1 MAVCCP
7 FSGTPQ
13 RGRYMTNQKQAMMY
27 GLATV
32 LLWSTVATAFKL
44 ALADLA
50 PVQMLLIACLASVL
64 VMATILVAQGRWHL
78 VFRLSRTQYLQSLGM
93 GLINPCLYYFLLF
106 GAFDRLPAQEAQPLN
121 YTWALVL
128 AYLSVPF
135 LGQRLRRIDILAG
148 LVCYAGV
155 VVIATRGA
163 VTSLSFSDPLGVSLA
178 LGSTLVW
185 ASYWIVATRDSRDPV
200 VGLFLNFLCG
210 LPFIAVACWYT
221 AGLDFPVG
229 GSLAAAVY
237 VGVFEMGVA
246 FVLWSQAMKKAENTS
261 KVSNLI
267 FISPFLSL
275 VFIYFILG
283 EVILPSTYVGL
294 VLIIGGLWLQ
304 QRKVRAREQ
313 ALEHG

>member
-1 MAVCCP
+1 MKD
-7 FSGTPQ
+7 
-13 RGRYMTNQKQAMMY
+13 QKTAMLY
-27 GLATV
+27 GLGTV

-50 PVQMLLIACLASVL
+50 PVQMLLIACTASVL
-64 VMATILVAQGRWHL
+64 VMAGILMAQKRWHL
-78 VFRLSRTQYLQSLGM
+78 VFALSKKQYVQSFGM
-93 GLINPCLYYFLLF
+93 GLINPCLYYFFLF

-135 LGQRLRRIDILAG
+135 LGHRLRKLDIFAG

-178 LGSTLVW
+178 IGSTLIW
-185 ASYWIVATRDSRDPV
+185 ASYWIIATRDTRDPV
-200 VGLFLNFLCG
+200 VGLFLNFLSG
-210 LPFIAVACWYT
+210 LPVIALICWWT
-221 AGLDFPVG
+221 QGLALPLT
-229 GSLAAAVY
+229 GSLLAALY
-237 VGVFEMGVA
+237 VGVFEMGIA
-246 FVLWSQAMKKAENTS
+246 FVLWSYAMKKAENTS
-261 KVSNLI
+261 RVSNLI

-283 EVILPSTYVGL
+283 EHILPSTYIGL
-294 VLIIGGLWLQ
+294 VLIMGGLWLQ
-304 QRKVRAREQ
+304 QRKVKAREQ
-313 ALEHG
+313 ELASGH

>member
-1 MAVCCP
+1 MK
-7 FSGTPQ
+7 
-13 RGRYMTNQKQAMMY
+13 NQKQAMMY

-44 ALADLA
+44 SLRELA
-50 PVQMLLIACLASVL
+50 PVQMLLIACAASIV
-64 VMATILVAQGRWHL
+64 VMAVILMLQGRWHL
-78 VFRLSRTQYLQSLGM
+78 VFSLSRRQYLQSVGM
-93 GLINPCLYYFLLF
+93 GLVNPCLYYFVLF

-135 LGQRLRRIDILAG
+135 LGQKLRRTDILAG

-163 VTSLSFSDPLGVSLA
+163 VTSLTFSDPLGVALA

-185 ASYWIVATRDSRDPV
+185 ASYWIIATRDERDPV
-200 VGLFLNFLCG
+200 VGLFLNFLFG
-210 LPFIAVACWYT
+210 LPVIAVICGVT
-221 AGLDFPVG
+221 EGFGIPSG
-229 GSLAAAVY
+229 TSLAAAIY
-237 VGVFEMGVA
+237 VGVFEMGLA
-246 FVLWSQAMKKAENTS
+246 FVLWSYAMKKAENTS

-283 EVILPSTYVGL
+283 EIILPSTYVGL
-294 VLIIGGLWLQ
+294 VLIMGGLWLQ
-304 QRKVRAREQ
+304 QRKVKVREAELAHEQ
-313 ALEHG
+313 

>member
-1 MAVCCP
+1 MK
-7 FSGTPQ
+7 
-13 RGRYMTNQKQAMMY
+13 NQKQAMVY

-44 ALADLA
+44 ALLELA
-50 PVQMLLIACLASVL
+50 PVQLLLVACASSVV
-64 VMATILVAQGRWHL
+64 VMATSLVIMGRWQQ
-78 VFRLSRTQYLQSLGM
+78 VFQLSKRQYLQSVGM

-135 LGQRLRRIDILAG
+135 LGQKLRRIDILAG

-163 VTSLSFSDPLGVSLA
+163 VTSLNFSDPLGVSLA
-178 LGSTLVW
+178 LGSTVVW
-185 ASYWIVATRDSRDPV
+185 ASYWIIATRDTRDPV
-200 VGLFLNFLCG
+200 VGLFLNFLFG
-210 LPFIAVACWYT
+210 LPLIALACWYSV
-221 AGLDFPVG
+221 GLDFSVS
-229 GSLAAAVY
+229 GSLAAACY
-237 VGVFEMGVA
+237 IGVFEMGIA

-261 KVSNLI
+261 KISNLI

-275 VFIYFILG
+275 VFIYVILG

-294 VLIIGGLWLQ
+294 VLILAGLWLQ
-304 QRKVRAREQ
+304 QKKVQTRSI
-313 ALEHG
+313 EHG

>member
-1 MAVCCP
+1 
-7 FSGTPQ
+7 
-13 RGRYMTNQKQAMMY
+13 MTDQKQAMFY
-27 GLATV
+27 GLGTV

-44 ALADLA
+44 ALVDLA
-50 PVQMLLIACLASVL
+50 PVQMLLVACTASIF
-64 VMATILVAQGRWHL
+64 VMAGALMIMGRWQQ
-78 VFRLSRTQYLQSLGM
+78 VFQLSKRQYLQSVGM

-135 LGQRLRRIDILAG
+135 LGQKLRRIDILAG

-185 ASYWIVATRDSRDPV
+185 ASYWIIATRDTRDPV
-200 VGLFLNFLCG
+200 VGLFLNFLFG
-210 LPFIAVACWYT
+210 WPVIALACWYT
-221 AGLDFPVG
+221 AGLALPLG
-229 GSLAAAVY
+229 GSLVAALY

-246 FVLWSQAMKKAENTS
+246 FVLWSQAMKKAVNTS

-294 VLIIGGLWLQ
+294 ALILAGLWLQ
-304 QRKVRAREQ
+304 QMKVRAREQ
-313 ALEHG
+313 VLNHD

>member
-1 MAVCCP
+1 
-7 FSGTPQ
+7 
-13 RGRYMTNQKQAMMY
+13 MTSTSNQKQAMLY

-50 PVQMLLIACLASVL
+50 PVQMLLVACVASVL
-64 VMATILVAQGRWHL
+64 VMAAILLVQGRWRQ
-78 VFRLSRTQYLQSLGM
+78 VFELSGRQYLQSFGM

-135 LGQRLRRIDILAG
+135 LGQKLRGLDILAG

-155 VVIATRGA
+155 VVIATRGQVA
-163 VTSLSFSDPLGVSLA
+163 SLSFSDPLGVSLA

-185 ASYWIVATRDSRDPV
+185 ASYWILATRDTRDPV
-200 VGLFLNFLCG
+200 VGLFLNFLFG
-210 LPFIAVACWYT
+210 LPVLALVCWWT
-221 AGLDFPVG
+221 VGLSFPAT

-237 VGVFEMGVA
+237 VGVFEMGIA
-246 FVLWSQAMKKAENTS
+246 FVLWSHAMKKAENTS

-283 EVILPSTYVGL
+283 ERILPSTYLGL
-294 VLIIGGLWLQ
+294 VLIVGGLWLQ
-304 QRKVRAREQ
+304 QQKVRQREKV
-313 ALEHG
+313 LNEE

>member
-1 MAVCCP
+1 MK
-7 FSGTPQ
+7 
-13 RGRYMTNQKQAMMY
+13 NQKQAMLY

-44 ALADLA
+44 ALANLA
-50 PVQMLLIACLASVL
+50 PVQMLLVACSASIV
-64 VMATILVAQGRWHL
+64 VMAVALVIMGRWQQ
-78 VFRLSRTQYLQSLGM
+78 VFQLSKTQYLQSIGM

-135 LGQRLRRIDILAG
+135 LGQKLRRIDILAG

-163 VTSLSFSDPLGVSLA
+163 VTSMNFSDPLGVALA

-185 ASYWIVATRDSRDPV
+185 ASYWIIATRDTRDPV
-200 VGLFLNFLCG
+200 VGLFLNFLFG
-210 LPFIAVACWYT
+210 LPVIVLVCGYT
-221 AGLDFPVG
+221 VG
-229 GSLAAAVY
+229 FEFSGVGSLSAAVY
-237 VGVFEMGVA
+237 IGVFEMGIA
-246 FVLWSQAMKKAENTS
+246 FILWSQAMKKAENTA

-267 FISPFLSL
+267 FIAPFLSL

-283 EVILPSTYVGL
+283 EVILKSTYIGL
-294 VLIIGGLWLQ
+294 VLIIAGLWLQ
-304 QRKVRAREQ
+304 QKKVQARTQ
-313 ALEHG
+313 GLEHG

>member
-1 MAVCCP
+1 
-7 FSGTPQ
+7 
-13 RGRYMTNQKQAMMY
+13 MTNQKQAMLF

-44 ALADLA
+44 ALRELA
-50 PVQMLLIACLASVL
+50 PVEMLLIACASSVL
-64 VMATILVAQGRWHL
+64 VIGVILAVQGRWQQ
-78 VFRLSRTQYLQSLGM
+78 VFALTGRQYLQSFGM
-93 GLINPCLYYFLLF
+93 GLINPCLYYFVLF

-135 LGQRLRRIDILAG
+135 LGQRLRKLDILAG

-163 VTSLSFSDPLGVSLA
+163 VTSLSFSDPLGVGLA
-178 LGSTLVW
+178 IGSTLIW
-185 ASYWIVATRDSRDPV
+185 ASYWILATRDTRDPV
-200 VGLFLNFLCG
+200 VGLFLNFLFG
-210 LPFIAVACWYT
+210 LPVIALICGMTEGFSMPSVA
-221 AGLDFPVG
+221 
-229 GSLAAAVY
+229 SLSAAVY
-237 VGVFEMGVA
+237 VGAFEMGIA
-246 FVLWSQAMKKAENTS
+246 FVLWSYAMKKAENTA

-283 EVILPSTYVGL
+283 EQILPSTYIGL
-294 VLIIGGLWLQ
+294 VLIVAGLWLQ
-304 QRKVRAREQ
+304 QKKVRDREQ
-313 ALEHG
+313 ALAHES

>member
-1 MAVCCP
+1 M
-7 FSGTPQ
+7 S
-13 RGRYMTNQKQAMMY
+13 NQKQAMLF

-44 ALADLA
+44 ALRELA
-50 PVQMLLIACLASVL
+50 PVQMLLIAVVSSVV
-64 VMATILVAQGRWHL
+64 VMAAILMVQGRWSM
-78 VFRLSRTQYLQSLGM
+78 VFQLSRGQYAQSFGM
-93 GLINPCLYYFLLF
+93 GLINPCLYYFVLF

-135 LGQRLRRIDILAG
+135 LGQRLRKLDILAG
-148 LVCYAGV
+148 LICYAGV

-163 VTSLSFSDPLGVSLA
+163 VTSLSFSDPLGVGLA
-178 LGSTLVW
+178 LGSTVIW
-185 ASYWIVATRDSRDPV
+185 ASYWIIATRDTRDPV
-200 VGLFLNFLCG
+200 VGLFLNFLFG
-210 LPFIAVACWYT
+210 LPVIALICWWTEGLEVGSAT
-221 AGLDFPVG
+221 ALG
-229 GSLAAAVY
+229 AAVY

-246 FVLWSQAMKKAENTS
+246 FVLWSYAMKKAENTS

-283 EVILPSTYVGL
+283 EQILASTYVGL
-294 VLIIGGLWLQ
+294 ILIMGGLWLQ
-304 QRKVRAREQ
+304 QKKVRRRQEVVVS
-313 ALEHG
+313 GG

>member
-1 MAVCCP
+1 
-7 FSGTPQ
+7 
-13 RGRYMTNQKQAMMY
+13 MTDQKQAMMY

-50 PVQMLLIACLASVL
+50 PVQMLLVACSASIV
-64 VMATILVAQGRWHL
+64 VMAIILTVQGRIAE
-78 VFRLSRTQYLQSLGM
+78 VFRLRRAQYLQSMVM

-135 LGQRLRRIDILAG
+135 LGQTLRRIDVLAG

-155 VVIATRGA
+155 VVIATRGE
-163 VTSLSFSDPLGVSLA
+163 VTSMSFSDPLGVSLA

-185 ASYWIVATRDSRDPV
+185 ASYWIIATRDTRDPV
-200 VGLFLNFLCG
+200 VGLFLNFLFG
-210 LPFIAVACWYT
+210 FPVIVLVCWQT
-221 AGLDFPVG
+221 AGLALPLG

-237 VGVFEMGVA
+237 VGVFEMGIA
-246 FVLWSQAMKKAENTS
+246 FVLWSKAMKKAENTS

-283 EVILPSTYVGL
+283 EVILNSTYVGL
-294 VLIIGGLWLQ
+294 GLIIAGLWLQ
-304 QRKVRAREQ
+304 QKKVRDRE
-313 ALEHG
+313 AVLNHG

>member
-1 MAVCCP
+1 
-7 FSGTPQ
+7 
-13 RGRYMTNQKQAMMY
+13 MTSTSNQKQAMLY

-50 PVQMLLIACLASVL
+50 PVQMLLVACVASVL
-64 VMATILVAQGRWHL
+64 VMAAILLVQGRWRQ
-78 VFRLSRTQYLQSLGM
+78 VFELSGRQYLQSFGM

-135 LGQRLRRIDILAG
+135 LGQKLRGLDILAG

-155 VVIATRGA
+155 VVIATRGQVA
-163 VTSLSFSDPLGVSLA
+163 SLSFSDPLGVSLA

-185 ASYWIVATRDSRDPV
+185 AGYWILATRDTRDPV
-200 VGLFLNFLCG
+200 VGLFLNFLFG
-210 LPFIAVACWYT
+210 LPVLALVCWWT
-221 AGLDFPVG
+221 VGLAFPAT

-237 VGVFEMGVA
+237 VGVFEMGIA
-246 FVLWSQAMKKAENTS
+246 FVLWSHAMKKAENTS

-283 EVILPSTYVGL
+283 ERILPSTYLGL
-294 VLIIGGLWLQ
+294 VLIVGGLWLQ
-304 QRKVRAREQ
+304 QQKVRQREKV
-313 ALEHG
+313 LNEE

>member
-1 MAVCCP
+1 MKD
-7 FSGTPQ
+7 
-13 RGRYMTNQKQAMMY
+13 QKTAMLY
-27 GLATV
+27 GLGTV

-50 PVQMLLIACLASVL
+50 PVQMLLVACASSVL
-64 VMATILVAQGRWHL
+64 VMAVILLLQKRWHL
-78 VFRLSRTQYLQSLGM
+78 VFSLRKKQYVQSFGM

-135 LGQRLRRIDILAG
+135 LGHRLRKLDILAG

-163 VTSLSFSDPLGVSLA
+163 VTTLSFSDPLGVSLA
-178 LGSTLVW
+178 IGSTLVW
-185 ASYWIVATRDSRDPV
+185 ASYWIIATRDTRDPV
-200 VGLFLNFLCG
+200 VGLFLNFLFG
-210 LPFIAVACWYT
+210 LPVIALICWWT
-221 AGLDFPVG
+221 EGLALPVT
-229 GSLAAAVY
+229 GSLLAAVY
-237 VGVFEMGVA
+237 VGTFEMGIA
-246 FVLWSQAMKKAENTS
+246 FVLWSYAMKKAENTS
-261 KVSNLI
+261 RVSNLI

-283 EVILPSTYVGL
+283 EQILPSTYIGL
-294 VLIIGGLWLQ
+294 VLIMVGLWLQ
-304 QRKVRAREQ
+304 QKKVKEREQ
-313 ALEHG
+313 VLADG

>member
-1 MAVCCP
+1 MK
-7 FSGTPQ
+7 
-13 RGRYMTNQKQAMMY
+13 NQKQAMLY

-50 PVQMLLIACLASVL
+50 PVQMLLVACAASIF
-64 VMATILVAQGRWHL
+64 VMAAALVIMGRWQQ
-78 VFRLSRTQYLQSLGM
+78 VFQLSKSQYLQSIGM

-135 LGQRLRRIDILAG
+135 LGQKLRRLDVLAG

-163 VTSLSFSDPLGVSLA
+163 VTSLNFSDPLGVSLA
-178 LGSTLVW
+178 LASTVVW
-185 ASYWIVATRDSRDPV
+185 ASYWIIATRDTRDPI
-200 VGLFLNFLCG
+200 VGLFLNFLFG
-210 LPFIAVACWYT
+210 LPVIALACGFT
-221 AGLDFPVG
+221 IGFEFSG
-229 GSLAAAVY
+229 FGSFAAAVY
-237 VGVFEMGVA
+237 IGVFEMGIA
-246 FVLWSQAMKKAENTS
+246 FILWSQAMKKAENTA

-267 FISPFLSL
+267 FIAPFLSL

-283 EVILPSTYVGL
+283 EVILPSTYIGL
-294 VLIIGGLWLQ
+294 VLIIAGLWLQ
-304 QRKVRAREQ
+304 QKKVQARTQ
-313 ALEHG
+313 GLENG

>member
-1 MAVCCP
+1 
-7 FSGTPQ
+7 
-13 RGRYMTNQKQAMMY
+13 MTNQKQAMLY

-44 ALADLA
+44 ALRELA
-50 PVQMLLIACLASVL
+50 PVEMLLIACTSSVL
-64 VMATILVAQGRWHL
+64 VIGTILMVQGRWHL
-78 VFRLSRTQYLQSLGM
+78 VFSLSRRQYAQSFGM
-93 GLINPCLYYFLLF
+93 GLINPCLYYFVLF

-135 LGQRLRRIDILAG
+135 LGQRLRKTDVLAG

-163 VTSLSFSDPLGVSLA
+163 VMSLSFSDPLGVSLA
-178 LGSTLVW
+178 IGSTVIW
-185 ASYWIVATRDSRDPV
+185 ASYWILATRDTRDPV
-200 VGLFLNFLCG
+200 VGLFLNFLFGLPVIALICG
-210 LPFIAVACWYT
+210 LAEGFKLPG
-221 AGLDFPVG
+221 AGTF
-229 GSLAAAVY
+229 AAAVY

-246 FVLWSQAMKKAENTS
+246 FVLWSYAMKKAENMS
-261 KVSNLI
+261 RVSNLI

-283 EVILPSTYVGL
+283 EEILPSTYIGL
-294 VLIIGGLWLQ
+294 VLIVAGLWLQ
-304 QRKVRAREQ
+304 QKKLRVREQ
-313 ALEHG
+313 ALAHGS

>member
-1 MAVCCP
+1 MALFPCP
-7 FSGTPQ
+7 G
-13 RGRYMTNQKQAMMY
+13 GAGMTSTSNQKQAMLY

-50 PVQMLLIACLASVL
+50 PVQMLLVACVASVL
-64 VMATILVAQGRWHL
+64 VMAAILLVQGRWRQ
-78 VFRLSRTQYLQSLGM
+78 VFELSGRQYLQSFGM

-135 LGQRLRRIDILAG
+135 LGQKLRGLDILAG

-155 VVIATRGA
+155 VVIATRGQVA
-163 VTSLSFSDPLGVSLA
+163 SLSFSDPLGVSLA

-185 ASYWIVATRDSRDPV
+185 ASYWILATRDTRDPV
-200 VGLFLNFLCG
+200 VGLFLNFLFG
-210 LPFIAVACWYT
+210 LPVLALVCWWT
-221 AGLDFPVG
+221 VGLSLPAT

-237 VGVFEMGVA
+237 VGVFEMGIA
-246 FVLWSQAMKKAENTS
+246 FVLWSHAMKKAENTS

-283 EVILPSTYVGL
+283 ERILPSTYLGL
-294 VLIIGGLWLQ
+294 VLIVGGLWLQ
-304 QRKVRAREQ
+304 QQKVRQREKV
-313 ALEHG
+313 LNEE

>member
-1 MAVCCP
+1 MKD
-7 FSGTPQ
+7 
-13 RGRYMTNQKQAMMY
+13 QKTAMLY
-27 GLATV
+27 GLGTV

-50 PVQMLLIACLASVL
+50 PVQMLLVACSASVV
-64 VMATILVAQGRWHL
+64 VMAIILVLQKRWHL
-78 VFRLSRTQYLQSLGM
+78 VFSLRKKQYVQSFGM

-135 LGQRLRRIDILAG
+135 LGHRLRKLDILAG

-163 VTSLSFSDPLGVSLA
+163 VTTLSFSDPLGVALA
-178 LGSTLVW
+178 IGSTLVW
-185 ASYWIVATRDSRDPV
+185 ASYWIIATRDTRDPV
-200 VGLFLNFLCG
+200 VGLFLNFLFG
-210 LPFIAVACWYT
+210 LPVIVLICWWT
-221 AGLDFPVG
+221 EGLALPVTS
-229 GSLAAAVY
+229 SLAAAVY
-237 VGVFEMGVA
+237 VGVFEMGIA
-246 FVLWSQAMKKAENTS
+246 FVLWSYAMKKAENTS
-261 KVSNLI
+261 RVSNLI

-283 EVILPSTYVGL
+283 EQILPSTYIGL
-294 VLIIGGLWLQ
+294 VLIMLGLWLQ
-304 QRKVRAREQ
+304 QKKLKSREKGLVGGQ
-313 ALEHG
+313 

>member
-1 MAVCCP
+1 M
-7 FSGTPQ
+7 
-13 RGRYMTNQKQAMMY
+13 RDQKTAMLY
-27 GLATV
+27 GLGTV

-50 PVQMLLIACLASVL
+50 PVQMLLVACASSVL
-64 VMATILVAQGRWHL
+64 VMAAILLVQKRWHL
-78 VFRLSRTQYLQSLGM
+78 VFTLRKKQYIQSFGM

-135 LGQRLRRIDILAG
+135 LGHRLRMLDIFAG

-163 VTSLSFSDPLGVSLA
+163 VTTLGFSDPLGVSLA
-178 LGSTLVW
+178 IGSTLVW
-185 ASYWIVATRDSRDPV
+185 ASYWIIATRDTRDPV
-200 VGLFLNFLCG
+200 VGLFLNFLFG
-210 LPFIAVACWYT
+210 LPVIALICWWT
-221 AGLDFPVG
+221 EGLALPLT
-229 GSLAAAVY
+229 GSLVAAMY
-237 VGVFEMGVA
+237 VGVFEMGIA
-246 FVLWSQAMKKAENTS
+246 FVLWSYAMKKAENTS
-261 KVSNLI
+261 RVSNLI

-283 EVILPSTYVGL
+283 EQILPSTYIGL
-294 VLIIGGLWLQ
+294 VLIMAGLWLQ
-304 QRKVRAREQ
+304 QKKVREREQ
-313 ALEHG
+313 GLADG

>member
-1 MAVCCP
+1 
-7 FSGTPQ
+7 
-13 RGRYMTNQKQAMMY
+13 MTNQKQAMLY

-44 ALADLA
+44 ALRELA
-50 PVQMLLIACLASVL
+50 PVEMLLIACTSSVL
-64 VMATILVAQGRWHL
+64 VIGVILMIQGRWHQ
-78 VFRLSRTQYLQSLGM
+78 VFSLSRRQYAQSFGM
-93 GLINPCLYYFLLF
+93 GLINPCLYYFVLF

-135 LGQRLRRIDILAG
+135 LGQRLRKTDILAG

-178 LGSTLVW
+178 IGSTVIW
-185 ASYWIVATRDSRDPV
+185 ASYWILATRDTRDPV
-200 VGLFLNFLCG
+200 VGLFLNFLFGLPVIALICG
-210 LPFIAVACWYT
+210 LTEGFNLPGPGTF
-221 AGLDFPVG
+221 
-229 GSLAAAVY
+229 AAAVY
-237 VGVFEMGVA
+237 VGVFEMGIA
-246 FVLWSQAMKKAENTS
+246 FVLWSYAMKKAENTS
-261 KVSNLI
+261 RVSNLI

-283 EVILPSTYVGL
+283 EQILPSTYIGL
-294 VLIIGGLWLQ
+294 VLIVAGLWLQ
-304 QRKVRAREQ
+304 QKKVRVREQ
-313 ALEHG
+313 ALAHGS

>member
-1 MAVCCP
+1 
-7 FSGTPQ
+7 
-13 RGRYMTNQKQAMMY
+13 MTNQKQAMLY

-50 PVQMLLIACLASVL
+50 PVQMLLVACSASIVVMGLAL
-64 VMATILVAQGRWHL
+64 VIMGRWQQ
-78 VFRLSRTQYLQSLGM
+78 VFQLSRRQYLQSIGM

-106 GAFDRLPAQEAQPLN
+106 GAFDRLTAQEAQPIN

-185 ASYWIVATRDSRDPV
+185 ASYWIIATRDTRDPV
-200 VGLFLNFLCG
+200 VGLFLNFLFG
-210 LPFIAVACWYT
+210 LPVIALVCWYT
-221 AGLDFPVG
+221 VGLEFPVG
-229 GSLAAAVY
+229 SSLAAALY
-237 VGVFEMGVA
+237 VGVFEMGIA

-275 VFIYFILG
+275 VFIYSILG

-294 VLIIGGLWLQ
+294 VLIIVGLWLQ
-304 QRKVRAREQ
+304 QKKVKNRERA
-313 ALEHG
+313 LGDG